1 MFKLAMFM
9 FSVMTFGYI
18 FGRIQ
23 QYNIDDLI
31 PVLFIVEKDE
41 KDENGENIIS
51 LRIINGIWV
60 KNEDSEDN
68 GNGLLIPSDEDYSMF
83 FAIESSDLEGKSVSV
98 NNVTSANMNDLNEN
112 NKPTLTFTAYA
123 TQYYSTNNTAM
134 TPQSAWDAVKSENTG
149 A

>member
-9 FSVMTFGYI
+9 FLVMTFGYI

-41 KDENGENIIS
+41 KDENGGNIIS
-51 LRIINGIWV
+51 FRIINGIWV

-68 GNGLLIPSDEDYSMF
+68 GNGLLIPSDENYSMF

-98 NNVTSANMNDLNEN
+98 NNVKKHKMKNQNYLELKYYTSVSVIECD
-112 NKPTLTFTAYA
+112 
-123 TQYYSTNNTAM
+123 
-134 TPQSAWDAVKSENTG
+134 
-149 A
+149 

>member
-9 FSVMTFGYI
+9 FLVMTFGYI

-41 KDENGENIIS
+41 KDENGGNIIS
-51 LRIINGIWV
+51 LRIINGICV

-68 GNGLLIPSDEDYSMF
+68 GNGLFIPSDKDYSMF

-98 NNVTSANMNDLNEN
+98 NNVKNINWKTKIIWNSNITHQL
-112 NKPTLTFTAYA
+112 
-123 TQYYSTNNTAM
+123 
-134 TPQSAWDAVKSENTG
+134 V
-149 A
+149 

>member
-1 MFKLAMFM
+1 MFKFAMFM
-9 FSVMTFGYI
+9 FLVMTFGYI

-41 KDENGENIIS
+41 NGGNIIS

-68 GNGLLIPSDEDYSMF
+68 GNGDEDYSMF

-98 NNVTSANMNDLNEN
+98 NNVKKHKLKNKNYLKLKYYTSVSVIECD
-112 NKPTLTFTAYA
+112 
-123 TQYYSTNNTAM
+123 
-134 TPQSAWDAVKSENTG
+134 
-149 A
+149 